1 MRLQI
6 DKQACVGC
14 CSCEMACTSAHEGR
28 YNPRHSRIR
37 VPLTFPLPSPPVVCR
52 HCKKARCIEVCP
64 SGALY
69 KEKEVVRFEREKCTL
84 CGACVAA
91 CPFHAIWIEKDR
103 VFKCDLCGGIPF
115 CAQVC
120 PFGAIKVVD

>member
-37 VPLTFPLPSPPVVCR
+37 VPLTFPLPSSPVVCK
-52 HCKKARCIEVCP
+52 HCKNAKCVSACP
-64 SGALY
+64 AKALY
-69 KEKEVVRFEREKCTL
+69 NQQDEVRFDREKCIS
-84 CGACVAA
+84 CGKCVAA
-91 CPFHAIWIEKDR
+91 CPFHAIWIEEKEI
-103 VFKCDLCGGIPF
+103 FKCDLCGKNPS
-115 CAQVC
+115 CVEVC
-120 PFGAIKVVD
+120 PFKAIKVVD